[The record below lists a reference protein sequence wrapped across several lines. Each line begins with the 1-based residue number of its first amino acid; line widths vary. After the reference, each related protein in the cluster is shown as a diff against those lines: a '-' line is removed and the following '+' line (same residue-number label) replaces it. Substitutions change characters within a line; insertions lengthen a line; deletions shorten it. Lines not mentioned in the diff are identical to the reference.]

1 MPLVKRDAVAVD
13 DDATEDA
20 SVDVSRAVVAAAGFT
35 LAGEWLRIVEEPAA
49 IFGFTIPGIPGMRM
63 VILSLA
69 LLLVII
75 FCRRGLW
82 GRREFSLDLLERPL
96 KQWRP

>member
-1 MPLVKRDAVAVD
+1 
-13 DDATEDA
+13 
-20 SVDVSRAVVAAAGFT
+20 
-35 LAGEWLRIVEEPAA
+35 VEEPTA

-75 FCRRGLW
+75 FCRRGLM
-82 GRREFSLDLLERPL
+82 GRREFSWAACGGIIGRFWSKALGKTTTPDPG
-96 KQWRP
+96 